1 MSLLEILKRS
11 KGGIAFAIILV
22 LVEKIAWIIEPTV
35 FGNVIDALIVA
46 GQTPPGPSPL
56 GALLLWSGVFAVNS
70 GVGAFRRSWDERI
83 YLKLYSEIAANV
95 AATAKIQ
102 GLPVAKAA
110 VRAEL
115 SREYITFFQYRIPE
129 IIEQAI
135 DIIGAVLFLWVFDW
149 RLAVTSL
156 GIIVPLLAINRIYN
170 KRVTVFQKNIHDLR
184 EDIYNVFSTLDED
197 RVRTYYQGSARW
209 QQKIANWGAINF
221 GLMRLF
227 LLFIFIAILY
237 ISIDLDEFSTG
248 NMYSIAAY
256 VWTFV
261 TSSEYLPELMESW
274 TSLKDLTRRFTKE
287 EVA

>member
-1 MSLLEILKRS
+1 MTLLEIIKRS

-22 LVEKIAWIIEPTV
+22 LIEKTAWIIEPTV
-35 FGNVIDALIVA
+35 FGNVIDALIAAA
-46 GQTPPGPSPL
+46 GSPPGPSPV

-83 YLKLYSEIAANV
+83 YLKIYSEIAGKV

-115 SREYITFFQYRIPE
+115 AREYITFFQYRIPE
-129 IIEQAI
+129 IIEQGI
-135 DIIGAVLFLWVFDW
+135 DIIGAIILLSFFDW
-149 RLAVTSL
+149 RLSVTCL
-156 GIIVPLLAINRIYN
+156 GIIAPLLVINRLYN

-184 EDIYNVFSTLDED
+184 EDVYNVFATLDED
-197 RVRTYYQGSARW
+197 RVRSYYQGTARW
-209 QQKIANWGAINF
+209 QQKIANWGAMNF

-227 LLFIFIAILY
+227 LLFIFIVILY
-237 ISIDLDEFSTG
+237 ISIDLDDFSTG
-248 NMYSIAAY
+248 NMYAIATY

-274 TSLKDLTRRFTKE
+274 TSLKDISWRFSKDAE
-287 EVA
+287 